1 MQQDVTAV
9 VARGFECGL
18 DEVHESDVDHGQ
30 LQLDVSKVTGRV
42 LVLTVVGWTEQTG
55 FDDTHVRVH
64 QTLLVGVSVILV
76 GVSRFDF
83 HC

>member
-1 MQQDVTAV
+1 MQQDVAAV

-18 DEVHESDVDHGQ
+18 DEVHESDVNHRQ
-30 LQLDVSKVTGRV
+30 LQLDVSKVAGRV

-55 FDDTHVRVH
+55 FNNTHVRVH
-64 QTLLVGVSVILV
+64 QTLLVGVSVVLV
-76 GVSRFDF
+76 GVCGFDF